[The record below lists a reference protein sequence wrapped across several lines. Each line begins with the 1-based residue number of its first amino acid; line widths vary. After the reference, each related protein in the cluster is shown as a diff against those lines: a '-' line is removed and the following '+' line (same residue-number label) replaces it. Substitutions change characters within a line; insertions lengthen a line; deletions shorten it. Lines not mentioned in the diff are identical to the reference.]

1 LDFDAN
7 AQSSGKPDGPQIIA
21 DRSTSALIIV
31 ATESEYAM
39 IEPAIRKLDILPMQV
54 LIEATAAIL
63 ILEKAAIYPDRGC
76 PWMAH
81 LTRGAKSDISR
92 FNPTAFPPM
101 RIGLCA
107 DDLSSKRRS
116 TANCGPAVYRCN

>member
-63 ILEKAAIYPDRGC
+63 ILEKSCHLPRSRLSLDGAPDEGC
-76 PWMAH
+76 
-81 LTRGAKSDISR
+81 
-92 FNPTAFPPM
+92 
-101 RIGLCA
+101 
-107 DDLSSKRRS
+107 
-116 TANCGPAVYRCN
+116 